1 LERTNQIL
9 IKEKNENDKNYYEI
23 QNELNMIKNIVNERE
38 KNLESKINE
47 EYDEPD
53 TEKINEELQQ
63 LRNLVKTRNE
73 ECDEI
78 IKKYNML
85 KEENKILNNNLKDM
99 EFELEKNRFVPSSDY
114 KKIELYE
121 KIDKLKKENK
131 IILNKKKYYKEQCK
145 LSNDIFEVI
154 KRKLT
159 KEQLKEIENDKS
171 FKQLIN
177 MKSSGDKL
185 ENFNIFISN
194 KNSSLNDNSY
204 SDINNKKQIS
214 KNMNYNNKENNI
226 MNNNNNF
233 ENENNKNN
241 IYSNNNIIFNEKFNS
256 NINNILDNIDN
267 KNNKEK
273 NNNEDD
279 IPEEITFNE
288 STQK

>member
-1 LERTNQIL
+1 
-9 IKEKNENDKNYYEI
+9 
-23 QNELNMIKNIVNERE
+23 
-38 KNLESKINE
+38 
-47 EYDEPD
+47 
-53 TEKINEELQQ
+53 
-63 LRNLVKTRNE
+63 
-73 ECDEI
+73 
-78 IKKYNML
+78 ML

-204 SDINNKKQIS
+204 SDINNKIQIS

-241 IYSNNNIIFNEKFNS
+241 IYSNNNNNNIILNEKFNS
-256 NINNILDNIDN
+256 NINNNIIDNIDN

-273 NNNEDD
+273 NNNNEDD
-279 IPEEITFNE
+279 ISEHISFYE

>member
-1 LERTNQIL
+1 
-9 IKEKNENDKNYYEI
+9 
-23 QNELNMIKNIVNERE
+23 MVKNIVNERE

-204 SDINNKKQIS
+204 SDINNKIQIS

-226 MNNNNNF
+226 MINNNNF

-256 NINNILDNIDN
+256 NINNNILDNIDN

-273 NNNEDD
+273 NNNNEDD
-279 IPEEITFNE
+279 ISEHISFYE

>member
-1 LERTNQIL
+1 
-9 IKEKNENDKNYYEI
+9 
-23 QNELNMIKNIVNERE
+23 M
-38 KNLESKINE
+38 
-47 EYDEPD
+47 
-53 TEKINEELQQ
+53 
-63 LRNLVKTRNE
+63 
-73 ECDEI
+73 
-78 IKKYNML
+78 
-85 KEENKILNNNLKDM
+85 
-99 EFELEKNRFVPSSDY
+99 
-114 KKIELYE
+114 
-121 KIDKLKKENK
+121 
-131 IILNKKKYYKEQCK
+131 NKKKYYKEQCK

-204 SDINNKKQIS
+204 SDINNKIQIS

-226 MNNNNNF
+226 MNNNNF

-256 NINNILDNIDN
+256 NINNNILDNIDN